1 MVYVRG
7 VEMECV
13 YLVMSTTYISLFIA
27 LELKTQNNN
36 YHVNLLLGVAVARV
50 QGEADHGYIVET
62 FSLSMKTVTT
72 LASTIEPFTS
82 ISRFENF

>member
-1 MVYVRG
+1 MIMVWG

-27 LELKTQNNN
+27 LGLKTQNNN

-50 QGEADHGYIVET
+50 QGEADHGYIVGDL
-62 FSLSMKTVTT
+62 FANIKGFVWKLLVFC
-72 LASTIEPFTS
+72 LWH
-82 ISRFENF
+82 